1 MSPATKI
8 MLKWTIDFKSGCV
21 FDKGVQFKANEIE
34 NRWLDEMETY
44 SDEYDETWF
53 PLIATEAIR
62 KTIDWKYIAN
72 ELPELHR
79 LTAAGRGKRWL
90 PFFY

>member
-21 FDKGVQFKANEIE
+21 FDKGVQFKA
-34 NRWLDEMETY
+34 DEMETY

-72 ELPELHR
+72 ELPKHLNY
-79 LTAAGRGKRWL
+79 TD
-90 PFFY
+90 

>member
-1 MSPATKI
+1 MSNTSPATMI
-8 MLKWTIDFKSGCV
+8 MLKWTIDFESGCV
-21 FDKGVQFKANEIE
+21 FERGIQFKANEIE
-34 NRWLDEMETY
+34 NSWLDEMEAY

-72 ELPELHR
+72 ELPKHLNY
-79 LTAAGRGKRWL
+79 TD
-90 PFFY
+90 

>member
-1 MSPATKI
+1 MSNTSPATTI
-8 MLKWTIDFKSGCV
+8 MLKWTIDFESGCV
-21 FDKGVQFKANEIE
+21 FERGIQFKANEIE
-34 NRWLDEMETY
+34 NSWLDEMEAY

-72 ELPELHR
+72 ELPKHLNY
-79 LTAAGRGKRWL
+79 TD
-90 PFFY
+90 

>member
-1 MSPATKI
+1 MSNMSPATKI
-8 MLKWTIDFKSGCV
+8 MLKWTIDFESGCV

-44 SDEYDETWF
+44 SDDEYDETWF

-72 ELPELHR
+72 ELPKHLNY
-79 LTAAGRGKRWL
+79 TD
-90 PFFY
+90 